1 MWCSNCQQ
9 DMPAATHAVSG
20 RMVCSRC
27 QRPMRSKSSHAT
39 PVCDDGIALDEP
51 VAAAVASA
59 LPRLDDWQ
67 ARQRIHRLGR
77 ALRRVG
83 VASNER
89 RNTSPQSAI
98 RFDPPRDLTELLDPS
113 SFSQA
118 FAPVVSGPAIRATA
132 GRRTEGGQIM
142 AWLVVVTGTLL
153 LTGGVG
159 LIVWSPSAGQ
169 LHYWDLALG
178 LTLGGQGT
186 LILGLVLVVS
196 RLWRNSRY
204 ATGKLQDV
212 HARLSQLQQTAETL
226 AAVRT
231 PGAPAFYSELVRGAS
246 PHVMLA
252 NLKGQVDQLAARV
265 GNGW

>member
-1 MWCSNCQQ
+1 
-9 DMPAATHAVSG
+9 MPAATHAVSG

-59 LPRLDDWQ
+59 LPRLDDWPT
-67 ARQRIHRLGR
+67 RQRVHHLGR
-77 ALRRVG
+77 ALRRLG

-98 RFDPPRDLTELLDPS
+98 RFDPPQDLTDVLQPPY
-113 SFSQA
+113 SQA
-118 FAPVVSGPAIRATA
+118 FGPVVPGPAIIATG
-132 GRRTEGGQIM
+132 GRRSEGSQIM
-142 AWLVVVTGTLL
+142 AWLVVAVGTLVL
-153 LTGGVG
+153 AGGLG
-159 LIVWSPSAGQ
+159 LIVWSLSAGQ

-178 LTLGGQGT
+178 LSLGGQGT

-212 HARLSQLQQTAETL
+212 HARLSQLQHTAETI

-231 PGAPAFYSELVRGAS
+231 AGAPAFYSDLVRGAS

-265 GNGW
+265 GSRW